1 MILLFLENR
10 EHDQP
15 YFKRKEFAVI
25 TYSTWELSAEV
36 RAEKGSQAEME
47 LAELPGRSSAMT
59 YILGYLRPRKKE
71 WEGWGV
77 ITQLTECLEIQQG
90 LKMLQTIESLKLGKP
105 GNILYEK
112 MNLCELMGTKALDS
126 FKNN

>member
-10 EHDQP
+10 ERDQP

-25 TYSTWELSAEV
+25 MYSTWELSAEV

-71 WEGWGV
+71 WEEV

-112 MNLCELMGTKALDS
+112 MNLCELMGPKALDS